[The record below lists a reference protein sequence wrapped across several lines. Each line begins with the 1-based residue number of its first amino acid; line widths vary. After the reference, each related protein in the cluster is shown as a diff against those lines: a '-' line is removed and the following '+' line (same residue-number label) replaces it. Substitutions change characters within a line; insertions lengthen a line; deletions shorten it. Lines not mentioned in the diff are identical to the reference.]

1 MGNDDGSRETSA
13 LVTGG
18 GSGIGAAVVELLAAR
33 GVAVTIVDRDEQML
47 EETRRHLLDTG
58 VSVKGIVADVTGL
71 DAMSRA
77 VEEAAGEHGGLDILV
92 TSAGI
97 QRYGD
102 AVETSLELWNEVM
115 AVNVTGV
122 FVAVKAA
129 LPALRR
135 ARGAIV
141 IVSSVQAMVSQ
152 SGVVAYSA
160 SKGALNALARA
171 VAIDEAPRGVRV
183 NTVCPGSV
191 DTPMLR
197 ASAERF
203 SAGGSQSVD
212 EVLVDWGS
220 SHPLGRMARPEEVAA
235 AVAFLAGPEA
245 SFVTGEELRVDGGL
259 LAAIPVVL
267 PATQPSTV
275 APSTVTQYSSG
286 GGH

>member
-1 MGNDDGSRETSA
+1 VGNDDGSRETSA